1 MLCACT
7 AFGSRTRHLKTCRK
21 YKRFVY
27 IIYVCVCV
35 CVCVGMLYTYD
46 VYVMRMYIV
55 SVTRGLCA
63 EFALSVFGRY
73 LHSCSV
79 RPRAEQ

>member
-1 MLCACT
+1 M
-7 AFGSRTRHLKTCRK
+7 
-21 YKRFVY
+21 Y
-27 IIYVCVCV
+27 V

-46 VYVMRMYIV
+46 VYVIRMYIV

-73 LHSCSV
+73 LRSRSV